1 MKKVKSIFQQIMFSA
16 ISLFIFSSCLD
27 EAHPGTYYT
36 FEDYTIASFLEENGK
51 YDMSHFIEIM
61 KKAKIW
67 GELATYGNYTCFAP
81 TNEAVEIYLREKGYP
96 SVSAIPNNVCD
107 TIAMTHLL
115 NSPYFTTDLVEGAF
129 PSPNRLDRYLS
140 FSCGMGPDSTIRYY
154 VNKDSWLQRMN
165 DTVQNGVVHVVDR
178 VIEPSTLMLPQL
190 LANDSTI

>member
-1 MKKVKSIFQQIMFSA
+1 M
-16 ISLFIFSSCLD
+16 
-27 EAHPGTYYT
+27 
-36 FEDYTIASFLEENGK
+36 
-51 YDMSHFIEIM
+51 
-61 KKAKIW
+61 
-67 GELATYGNYTCFAP
+67 ATYGNYTCFAP

-96 SVSAIPNNVCD
+96 SVSAIPDNVCD

-190 LANDSTI
+190 LAGDSTISLFYQARSDPFE